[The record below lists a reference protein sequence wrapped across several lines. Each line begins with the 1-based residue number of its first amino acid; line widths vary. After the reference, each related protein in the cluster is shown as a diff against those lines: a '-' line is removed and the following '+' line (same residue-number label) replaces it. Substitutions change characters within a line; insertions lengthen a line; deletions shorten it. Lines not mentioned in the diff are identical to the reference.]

1 MAHIPTV
8 IEELREDDRVTDAF
22 GTWLITINVFFK
34 DGNGVSRSFNLNDL
48 PQMTNEQVK
57 DELLKDISEVIG

>member
-8 IEELREDDRVTDAF
+8 IEELRADERVTEAY

-34 DGNGVSRSFNLNDL
+34 DSNGVSRSFNLNDL

-57 DELLKDISEVIG
+57 EEVLKDINEVIR